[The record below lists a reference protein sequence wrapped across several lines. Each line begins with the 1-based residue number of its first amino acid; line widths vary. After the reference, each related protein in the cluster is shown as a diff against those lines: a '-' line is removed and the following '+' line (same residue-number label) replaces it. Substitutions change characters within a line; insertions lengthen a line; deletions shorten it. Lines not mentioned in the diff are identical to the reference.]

1 MVVEAPWSN
10 FDTYTVTRGPWKRYK
25 GQDFKDRKQ
34 GLNEKRAG
42 FGFFLCAG
50 FLPVWLVS
58 ESCFTPLGAAV
69 GVVLL
74 GLCWCVG
81 YKNADEGAWVGSGWG
96 FSMNTPAGHDM
107 FFFFSFDIRSRSKK
121 LTELCFHSYLS
132 TWDRR
137 CLGRWGCSA
146 EPADSGGLYLGG
158 KEGEREWPASGDNR
172 RQLRR
177 PEPGERHLGQKG
189 DEQTTTEKRVW

>member
-1 MVVEAPWSN
+1 M
-10 FDTYTVTRGPWKRYK
+10 RK
-25 GQDFKDRKQ
+25 GL
-34 GLNEKRAG
+34 GL
-42 FGFFLCAG
+42 GFFMCWV
-50 FLPVWLVS
+50 FTCLVS
-58 ESCFTPLGAAV
+58 EWVLFHSTRSSSGSCPARPLLMCRIQKCRRGSM
-69 GVVLL
+69 G
-74 GLCWCVG
+74 G
-81 YKNADEGAWVGSGWG
+81 KWVG
-96 FSMNTPAGHDM
+96 
-107 FFFFSFDIRSRSKK
+107 FFHEHTCRTRHVFVFFSFDIRSRSKK